1 MEPTKF
7 CLGCT
12 SYQPVSDFYG
22 RKASADGLQARC
34 KKCDNEV
41 TRANKLLARYGINVD
56 QYDAMYEAQGGLCAI
71 CKAPPVIGRRLSV
84 DHNHDTLAVRDLLCD
99 GCNLGLG
106 KMNDSLELLRA
117 AVAYLERHEIGPNI
131 F

>member
-12 SYQPVSDFYG
+12 SYQPVTDFYG
-22 RKASADGLQARC
+22 RKASADGLQQRC
-34 KKCDNEV
+34 KKCDIEV
-41 TRANKLLARYGINVD
+41 SRANKLLARYGITVD

-84 DHNHDTLAVRDLLCD
+84 DHCHEGTGNRGLLCD
-99 GCNLGLG
+99 DCNLGLG
-106 KMNDSLELLRA
+106 LLGDTLERLRA
-117 AVAYLERHEIGPNI
+117 AVFYLEEHENRL
-131 F
+131 